1 MLRLVAL
8 LLLLANAGYFAWS
21 QGHLRPLGWGPVEQR
36 EPERLQQQV
45 AADQLQVIPPKGSA
59 PADAPAPP
67 PAPAKPDTPDT
78 APTAATGPTSCQQ
91 VAGLSTAQADA
102 LQAALAGMGLDGS
115 RWTHDESVLPERWI
129 VYIGKF
135 PSADLLSRKKTELR
149 ALRVEF
155 RDVNAPALQPGLA
168 LGTYSAEAAA
178 QTEALDEADGEAWA
192 AAGGGCWGRAGVG
205 GGGSQVKGGQGLV
218 RPPQQPGGTAD
229 HRDRKG
235 A

>member
-1 MLRLVAL
+1 MLRLAAL

-67 PAPAKPDTPDT
+67 PAPAKPDTPDK

-102 LQAALAGMGLDGS
+102 LQAALAGMGLDGG
-115 RWTHDESVLPERWI
+115 RWTRDESVLPERWI

-178 QTEALDEADGEAWA
+178 QTALQELGRSGVRSAKVVKERDEQRSVTLRLPALTAAEREAVEGLGGPLAGKGLA
-192 AAGGGCWGRAGVG
+192 AC
-205 GGGSQVKGGQGLV
+205 
-218 RPPQQPGGTAD
+218 P
-229 HRDRKG
+229 
-235 A
+235 